1 MIAANKTR
9 HPNDENVQPAGSA
22 RAAGSQFA
30 SQHMLSYAVLAPRRR
45 PARWQMLSRAVRG
58 KVKNKG
64 KLKGERASI
73 SCKSPRLCR
82 VRPTV
87 GSKGICLVTFGAKVT
102 KTWGWEYERVW
113 QRLLAP
119 AAQAILSEGVSA
131 CGRTDTPTPP
141 ALFIPSLELT
151 DAKSAYRYARLIGW

>member
-1 MIAANKTR
+1 MRGAFLYPIDRTQ
-9 HPNDENVQPAGSA
+9 QPG
-22 RAAGSQFA
+22 RAARGAESRF
-30 SQHMLSYAVLAPRRR
+30 VRE
-45 PARWQMLSRAVRG
+45 QMLSRAVRG

-113 QRLLAP
+113 QRLSES
-119 AAQAILSEGVSA
+119 AAQAILQKTVS
-131 CGRTDTPTPP
+131 
-141 ALFIPSLELT
+141 
-151 DAKSAYRYARLIGW
+151 